1 MVKTSE
7 GYVVAFGHAWEST
20 MSRLEHHREFIR
32 RVLSRR
38 LRVGRAR
45 ARNILSGDQINE
57 ILEIL
62 VISGNIVSY
71 KLHMIDL
78 SNVPED
84 LLACLVFSSRE
95 LSISQTQLSTGQI
108 SAILHTI
115 RNHFQLSIQDLEIR
129 VENLKYVD
137 TDIIADC
144 QTKLK
149 KCILNEF
156 SHSS

>member
-1 MVKTSE
+1 M
-7 GYVVAFGHAWEST
+7 
-20 MSRLEHHREFIR
+20 
-32 RVLSRR
+32 
-38 LRVGRAR
+38 
-45 ARNILSGDQINE
+45 SGDQINE
-57 ILEIL
+57 LLETL
-62 VISGNIVSY
+62 VMSGNIVSY

-84 LLACLVFSSRE
+84 LLACLVFSSRD
-95 LSISQTQLSTGQI
+95 LSISQTQLSTAQI

-129 VENLKYVD
+129 EENLKYVD

-149 KCILNEF
+149 KCILN
-156 SHSS
+156 

>member
-1 MVKTSE
+1 MVKTCE
-7 GYVVAFGHAWEST
+7 GYEVAFGHGWEST

-38 LRVGRAR
+38 LRVGRTR
-45 ARNILSGDQINE
+45 ARNNLSGYQINE
-57 ILEIL
+57 ILETL
-62 VISGNIVSY
+62 VLSGNIVSY

-84 LLACLVFSSRE
+84 LLACLVFSSRV

-129 VENLKYVD
+129 EENLKHVN

-156 SHSS
+156 SHSR